1 MCFKNLKSAFF
12 DQNINRLELEG
23 HGHDELRNDFYK
35 MVDVIIYHTHYFYIF
50 RILCYDARK
59 DDHFAL

>member
-1 MCFKNLKSAFF
+1 MFF

-23 HGHDELRNDFYK
+23 HGQDELRNDFYK
-35 MVDVIIYHTHYFYIF
+35 MVDVIYYTHYFYIL
-50 RILCYDARK
+50 RILCYGARK